1 MQVELTKNLQH
12 TIRNTSRL
20 MGLNE
25 QELINRALTLYLKSV
40 EQIVSLNDELRAWDI
55 LSDEALI
62 DAEQNI

>member
-12 TIRNTSRL
+12 TMRNTSRL

-62 DAEQNI
+62 DVEQNI